1 MPRTCHSSRVRQT
14 ATPDR
19 RGKSMTVSMY
29 KISVPIFVQFLTSL
43 AAVLDKA
50 AAHCEAK
57 KIEPAALLNTRL
69 FPGYV
74 SPAAPGARRNRS
86 CRQRNARGLP
96 APSRSRSPIPKR
108 ASRISRTHRQGNRFR
123 QRLQSRADRRQ
134 RGQGDQDHFP
144 SGATRDFT
152 GQSLLLNNSLPN
164 FYFHCTTA
172 YDILRH
178 CGVELGKR
186 DFMGTPVSS

>member
-1 MPRTCHSSRVRQT
+1 
-14 ATPDR
+14 
-19 RGKSMTVSMY
+19 MTVSMY
-29 KISVPIFVQFLTSL
+29 KISVPIFVQFLTAL

-57 KIEPAALLNTRL
+57 KIDPAALLNARL
-69 FPGYV
+69 FPDMFPLSRQVRAATDHAVNATARLAGAEP
-74 SPAAPGARRNRS
+74 PALGSAEASFSELRERLNKAIDFVKTFQPGQIDGS
-86 CRQRNARGLP
+86 EDK
-96 APSRSRSPIPKR
+96 PIK
-108 ASRISRTHRQGNRFR
+108 IT
-123 QRLQSRADRRQ
+123 
-134 RGQGDQDHFP
+134 FP

-152 GQSLLLNNSLPN
+152 GQSLLLNNALPN

-186 DFMGTPVSS
+186 DFMGTPV

>member
-1 MPRTCHSSRVRQT
+1 
-14 ATPDR
+14 
-19 RGKSMTVSMY
+19 MTISMY

-43 AAVLDKA
+43 GAVLDKA

-57 KIEPAALLNTRL
+57 KIEPSTLLNTRL
-69 FPGYV
+69 FPDMFPLLRQVRAASDHAINGTARLAGV
-74 SPAAPGARRNRS
+74 EPLVLANTEASIPELKERLTKTIDFVKSFKPAQIDGSEDKA
-86 CRQRNARGLP
+86 
-96 APSRSRSPIPKR
+96 IK
-108 ASRISRTHRQGNRFR
+108 IT
-123 QRLQSRADRRQ
+123 
-134 RGQGDQDHFP
+134 FP
-144 SGATRDFT
+144 SGASREFT

-186 DFMGTPVSS
+186 DFMGTPVSN

>member
-1 MPRTCHSSRVRQT
+1 
-14 ATPDR
+14 
-19 RGKSMTVSMY
+19 MTVSMY

-43 AAVLDKA
+43 AGCLDKA

-57 KIEPAALLNTRL
+57 KIEPSALLTMRL
-69 FPGYV
+69 FPDMF
-74 SPAAPGARRNRS
+74 SLTRQIRAATDHAVNATARLAGGEPPTLPSGEASIAELKERILKAIDFIKTFKPGQIDGS
-86 CRQRNARGLP
+86 EDK
-96 APSRSRSPIPKR
+96 PIK
-108 ASRISRTHRQGNRFR
+108 IT
-123 QRLQSRADRRQ
+123 
-134 RGQGDQDHFP
+134 FP

-152 GQSLLLNNSLPN
+152 GQSLLLGNSLPN

-186 DFMGTPVSS
+186 DFMGTPVSL

>member
-1 MPRTCHSSRVRQT
+1 
-14 ATPDR
+14 
-19 RGKSMTVSMY
+19 MTVSMY

-43 AAVLDKA
+43 STVVDKA

-57 KIEPAALLNTRL
+57 KLDPAALLNARL
-69 FPGYV
+69 FPDMFPFARQVRAATDHAVNATARLAGAEPP
-74 SPAAPGARRNRS
+74 SLPAAEGSFAD
-86 CRQRNARGLP
+86 L
-96 APSRSRSPIPKR
+96 KE
-108 ASRISRTHRQGNRFR
+108 
-123 QRLQSRADRRQ
+123 RLDKAIGFVKNFKAAQIDGTEDKAIKIT
-134 RGQGDQDHFP
+134 FP

-152 GQSLLLNNSLPN
+152 GQSLLLGNALPN

-186 DFMGTPVSS
+186 DFMGTPVSL